1 MVRAFH
7 IAGSHNV
14 LTSLWKVN
22 DTATAEFMRRF
33 YGTWLDGSKPKDLAV
48 ALREV
53 QLSFL
58 KDPDSRLHDPKYWA
72 PLVLV
77 EAR

>member
-1 MVRAFH
+1 MVRAFR
-7 IAGSHNV
+7 IARAWNV
-14 LTSLWKVN
+14 LVSLWKVN

-53 QLSFL
+53 QLSFR
-58 KDPDSRLHDPKYWA
+58 KDPDSRLRDPKYWA
-72 PLVLV
+72 AFVLV